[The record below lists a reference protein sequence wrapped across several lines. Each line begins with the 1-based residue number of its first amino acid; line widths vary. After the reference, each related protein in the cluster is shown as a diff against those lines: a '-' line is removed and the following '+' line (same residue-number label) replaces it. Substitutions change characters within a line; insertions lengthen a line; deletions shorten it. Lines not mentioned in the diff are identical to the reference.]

1 MSAFLDLYLTKFSL
15 TTVWLMDRK
24 GNKSERAGK
33 NGTQIVLVSRLLLR
47 AAGAPPYQG
56 FVTSN
61 ENTTQGRPTKK

>member
-1 MSAFLDLYLTKFSL
+1 M
-15 TTVWLMDRK
+15 VEERE
-24 GNKSERAGK
+24 SERAGK